1 MGHHFSKPIVRANSQ
16 DQSHRSNTDRAPAAI
31 VEAIGLDE
39 EELQVKEILCG
50 DTVAS
55 RAELRQIIIKIQ
67 LAKMEQQ
74 VEKHQQQQQQQQTEE
89 NQVAAALSA
98 DALNANGQQQ
108 QQRIVNVTL
117 ERATGEGDMGV
128 VREAVGVVG
137 SSAEA
142 PKNNNFA
149 GSVGA
154 AISTLQ
160 LHDANSNNCQEERPT
175 VAVGDGESREGAD
188 HHHDH
193 DDANDAADDDDDDDD
208 VVDESLLR
216 RRRSNSHHHN
226 HNEAEVVEYY
236 EVLESLPVSNMSS
249 SATQHTSKQ
258 GSRNTNNSNSCCR
271 SRSSKTLSMGAA
283 TSSSSSSNAAAGSAA
298 TSSKRRCCKCKCR
311 DAFRGLRDMLPTS
324 GGNNNSSSSTS
335 GHSKKESSSSA
346 ATVATVSRKSRTA
359 DRRSTPPTLGAS
371 SGATQHRLQ
380 NQRKR
385 NSVAVPDAS
394 HQHHQVIIRITSP
407 GFVVESPGGG
417 RVTVITESAP
427 LTPLTPSQARP
438 LIATTAAASVSGVG
452 TRNLTVHSQIDFMH
466 CLVPDLEKITNSSF
480 YWGKMDRYEAEHLLE
495 GKPEGTFLL
504 RDSAQDEFLFSVT
517 FRKYGR
523 SLHARI
529 EQSGHK
535 FSFDCHDPCVFTA
548 PTVTGL
554 LEHYK
559 DPACVM
565 FFEPCL
571 TIPLHRRQTFSL
583 QQLARATIV
592 SNTSYD
598 GINQLELPG
607 RLKSYLKEYHYKQ
620 KLRQQVGFTY
630 YEDVESASEDDD
642 EDDEG
647 VNIRVSYVQ
656 HAEVVAQLQQ
666 ATTIQPAAPPSRTF
680 HLQEQLS
687 RLPTRMAAALG
698 RMSANLNCYQPAAR
712 LERHTT

>member
-1 MGHHFSKPIVRANSQ
+1 MGHHLSKSTVRANSQ
-16 DQSHRSNTDRAPAAI
+16 DKNDLPASSSPRESVAL
-31 VEAIGLDE
+31 VETIGLDE
-39 EELQVKEILCG
+39 EELQVEEIL
-50 DTVAS
+50 TEATS
-55 RAELRQIIIKIQ
+55 ATSSAEVRQIIIKIQ
-67 LAKMEQQ
+67 LAKMENGNATVVGQ
-74 VEKHQQQQQQQQTEE
+74 VENHLEE
-89 NQVAAALSA
+89 EERLEGGAIDAASLSA
-98 DALNANGQQQ
+98 DTLNANGHGQ
-108 QQRIVNVTL
+108 IVNVTL
-117 ERATGEGDMGV
+117 EGGNGE
-128 VREAVGVVG
+128 VGVVTNRTAG
-137 SSAEA
+137 SSTEA
-142 PKNNNFA
+142 PKTERQPVNNNNLA

-160 LHDANSNNCQEERPT
+160 LHDGNSNSNISPSPSGNIRPGSNT
-175 VAVGDGESREGAD
+175 NYPVE
-188 HHHDH
+188 
-193 DDANDAADDDDDDDD
+193 DDDDDDL
-208 VVDESLLR
+208 DESLLR
-216 RRRSNSHHHN
+216 RRRSHSNIHESH
-226 HNEAEVVEYY
+226 EAEVVEYC
-236 EVLESLPVSNMSS
+236 EVLESLPVSNML
-249 SATQHTSKQ
+249 SAGTQHTSKQ
-258 GSRNTNNSNSCCR
+258 GGQKNQINRRESNNSNSCCR

-283 TSSSSSSNAAAGSAA
+283 TSTSSAGSTSA
-298 TSSKRRCCKCKCR
+298 SSKRRCCKCKCR
-311 DAFRGLRDMLPTS
+311 DAFRGLRDMLPS
-324 GGNNNSSSSTS
+324 GNSVSNKKDS
-335 GHSKKESSSSA
+335 GA
-346 ATVATVSRKSRTA
+346 VATVPRKSRTA
-359 DRRSTPPTLGAS
+359 DRRSTPPTLGAP
-371 SGATQHRLQ
+371 SGSAQHRMQ
-380 NQRKR
+380 SQRKR

-394 HQHHQVIIRITSP
+394 HHHHQVIIRITSP
-407 GFVVESPGGG
+407 RFVVESPNGG
-417 RVTVITESAP
+417 RVTVVTETAPQPPQTPPQPRP
-427 LTPLTPSQARP
+427 LTSSVPAPGIPGILGNPGIGAR
-438 LIATTAAASVSGVG
+438 
-452 TRNLTVHSQIDFMH
+452 NMTVHSQIDFMH

-504 RDSAQDEFLFSVT
+504 RDSAQEEFLFSVT

-571 TIPLHRRQTFSL
+571 TMPLHRRQTFSL

-630 YEDVESASEDDD
+630 YEDVESGSEED
-642 EDDEG
+642 EDDDEG

-666 ATTIQPAAPPSRTF
+666 ATTAPGPGPGPSSRSSN
-680 HLQEQLS
+680 LQEQLS
-687 RLPTRMAAALG
+687 RLPNRMVAAFG
-698 RMSANLNCYQPAAR
+698 RMSANLNCYQKTVSTP
-712 LERHTT
+712 ERRSS

>member
-1 MGHHFSKPIVRANSQ
+1 MAEIHVRANSQ
-16 DQSHRSNTDRAPAAI
+16 DQSHSPNAAQVPATADF

-39 EELQVKEILCG
+39 EELHLAEILSEAA
-50 DTVAS
+50 DAS
-55 RAELRQIIIKIQ
+55 PSEVRQIIIKIQ
-67 LAKMEQQ
+67 LAKMEVQ
-74 VEKHQQQQQQQQTEE
+74 VGEHQQPEE

-98 DALNANGQQQ
+98 DALNANGQQ
-108 QQRIVNVTL
+108 RIVNVML
-117 ERATGEGDMGV
+117 ERAAGEGALEEV
-128 VREAVGVVG
+128 VGVVG

-149 GSVGA
+149 GSVDA

-160 LHDANSNNCQEERPT
+160 LHDANSNNCHEEQPT
-175 VAVGDGESREGAD
+175 AAAVGDGESREGAD
-188 HHHDH
+188 
-193 DDANDAADDDDDDDD
+193 NDDDDDD

-226 HNEAEVVEYY
+226 HNEVVEYC

-283 TSSSSSSNAAAGSAA
+283 TSSSSSAAAGSAA

-324 GGNNNSSSSTS
+324 NNNSSSNSS
-335 GHSKKESSSSA
+335 AHSKKESSA
-346 ATVATVSRKSRTA
+346 PTVATVSRKSRTA

-371 SGATQHRLQ
+371 GGSSSTQHRLQ
-380 NQRKR
+380 SQRKR

-394 HQHHQVIIRITSP
+394 HQHHQFIIRITSP
-407 GFVVESPGGG
+407 AFVVESPGG
-417 RVTVITESAP
+417 RVTVITEPTP
-427 LTPLTPSQARP
+427 LTPLTPPRP
-438 LIATTAAASVSGVG
+438 LIATATAASAPPVG
-452 TRNLTVHSQIDFMH
+452 PRNPTVHSQIDFMH
-466 CLVPDLEKITNSSF
+466 CLVPDLKKITNSSF

-666 ATTIQPAAPPSRTF
+666 VTTNQPAAAPSRAF

-687 RLPTRMAAALG
+687 RLPTRMAAAFG

>member
-16 DQSHRSNTDRAPAAI
+16 DQRHSPKAAPAAI

-39 EELQVKEILCG
+39 EELQVEEFLSE
-50 DTVAS
+50 DTAAS
-55 RAELRQIIIKIQ
+55 QSEVRQIIIKIQ
-67 LAKMEQQ
+67 LAKMEQP
-74 VEKHQQQQQQQQTEE
+74 VEEHQQSEE
-89 NQVAAALSA
+89 NQVAATLSA
-98 DALNANGQQQ
+98 DALNANGQQ
-108 QQRIVNVTL
+108 RIVNVTL
-117 ERATGEGDMGV
+117 ERGAGEGAT
-128 VREAVGVVG
+128 EEVGVVG

-160 LHDANSNNCQEERPT
+160 LHDANSNNCHEEQHIA
-175 VAVGDGESREGAD
+175 AVGDGESREGAD
-188 HHHDH
+188 IN
-193 DDANDAADDDDDDDD
+193 NDYDDDDDD

-216 RRRSNSHHHN
+216 RRRSNSHQHN
-226 HNEAEVVEYY
+226 DNEAEAVEYC
-236 EVLESLPVSNMSS
+236 EVLESLPVSNMLS

-283 TSSSSSSNAAAGSAA
+283 ASSSSSAAAGSAA

-324 GGNNNSSSSTS
+324 GGNSSSSS
-335 GHSKKESSSSA
+335 SAHNKKESSA
-346 ATVATVSRKSRTA
+346 APVATVSRKSRTA

-380 NQRKR
+380 SQRKR

-417 RVTVITESAP
+417 RVTVITEPAP
-427 LTPLTPSQARP
+427 LTPLTPPQTRP
-438 LIATTAAASVSGVG
+438 LTMASVSSVG
-452 TRNLTVHSQIDFMH
+452 PRNLTVHSQIDFMH

-504 RDSAQDEFLFSVT
+504 RDSAQEEFLFSVT

-620 KLRQQVGFTY
+620 KLRVKPIDQNTPVPY
-630 YEDVESASEDDD
+630 YGDV
-642 EDDEG
+642 
-647 VNIRVSYVQ
+647 
-656 HAEVVAQLQQ
+656 
-666 ATTIQPAAPPSRTF
+666 
-680 HLQEQLS
+680 
-687 RLPTRMAAALG
+687 
-698 RMSANLNCYQPAAR
+698 
-712 LERHTT
+712 